1 MFIQHGQYG
10 KTFDEKKALRLFH
23 EAMIWRK
30 QNKAY
35 GK

>member
-10 KTFDEKKALRLFH
+10 KTFDEKKALSHFH
-23 EAMIWRK
+23 GAMIWRK
-30 QNKAY
+30 QNKNY